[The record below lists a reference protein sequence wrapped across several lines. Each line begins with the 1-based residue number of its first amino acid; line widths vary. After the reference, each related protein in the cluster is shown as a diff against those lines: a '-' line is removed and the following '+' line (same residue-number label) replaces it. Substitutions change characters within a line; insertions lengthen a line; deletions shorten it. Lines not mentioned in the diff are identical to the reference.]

1 MSLHINRLLDRIKM
15 AEGRQQRD
23 ITLTVSEA
31 RDLHAD
37 ITRLLL
43 ALQVLQEQPQVKSQA
58 SEDIQV
64 SGGTF

>member
-1 MSLHINRLLDRIKM
+1 MNHINRFIDRLRQ

-23 ITLTVSEA
+23 LVLTMNEA
-31 RDLHAD
+31 RDLHSD

-43 ALQVLQEQPQVKSQA
+43 NLETARQHAQVKSEESQ
-58 SEDIQV
+58 EIQV